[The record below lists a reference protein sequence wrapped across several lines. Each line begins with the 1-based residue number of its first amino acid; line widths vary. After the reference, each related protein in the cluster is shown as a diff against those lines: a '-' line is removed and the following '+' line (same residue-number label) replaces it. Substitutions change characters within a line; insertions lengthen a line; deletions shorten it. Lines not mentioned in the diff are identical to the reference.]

1 MGNNLTYTIT
11 GCEPDGGKYEGM
23 SLYTAT
29 ADGTTFVLE
38 APIGLYT
45 IGQTDT
51 KILTD
56 VRADK
61 ARGGKADYWLGT
73 GLTF

>member
-38 APIGLYT
+38 APSACT
-45 IGQTDT
+45 RSARRTRKSSPTSVQTRREAGR
-51 KILTD
+51 LT
-56 VRADK
+56 
-61 ARGGKADYWLGT
+61 T
-73 GLTF
+73 GWEPA